1 MLNQPWEEAW
11 ICMPRVKEKLGW
23 AKWDSSR
30 GLMQNGIKISRYAP
44 HPRVEW
50 TMDGDS
56 QIQAFSPSCQ
66 LSVWLQTSHLLLQTQ
81 FSLWSNG
88 ESGTCHTRLLEG
100 GNEIKCLKKHQVSYT
115 CQRILMQIL
124 YMPWKWY
131 VASQEFYN
139 TKPLLSEILRKRR
152 SYLYLPTLYKSL
164 WIHILYCGAVH

>member
-88 ESGTCHTRLLEG
+88 ESGACHTRLLEG
-100 GNEIKCLKKHQVSYT
+100 GNEIKCLEKHQVAYTCRSYT
-115 CQRILMQIL
+115 CLENGMWPARSFITQNLFCLRSHGRDERIFTCPLFTSL
-124 YMPWKWY
+124 F
-131 VASQEFYN
+131 EFISFTVGQYIN
-139 TKPLLSEILRKRR
+139 
-152 SYLYLPTLYKSL
+152 Y
-164 WIHILYCGAVH
+164 